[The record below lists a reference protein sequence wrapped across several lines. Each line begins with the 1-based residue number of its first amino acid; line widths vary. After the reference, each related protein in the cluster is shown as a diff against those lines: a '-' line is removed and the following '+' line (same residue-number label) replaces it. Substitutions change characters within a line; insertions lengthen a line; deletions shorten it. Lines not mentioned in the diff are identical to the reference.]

1 MGDLSHSSP
10 ILLTNTHKQ
19 LHVTL
24 YRILSEFGRMLRSDK
39 QSSPKFREIL
49 QIESIC
55 EQALN
60 LEYFRLYYCSMN
72 NLSV

>member
-10 ILLTNTHKQ
+10 ILLTNTHKH
-19 LHVTL
+19 LHVTFNH
-24 YRILSEFGRMLRSDK
+24 ILSKFSRMLRSDK

-60 LEYFRLYYCSMN
+60 LEYLRLYYCSMN